1 MAAGTTD
8 TKFRR
13 STGVTTANSTNKNT
27 NANKLSWV
35 INYQRPGFLE
45 LVVTLFGTGDTGSDT
60 GRERIYLCDLHGHS
74 CCILDL
80 VIFQINFHWDKS
92 EAESPASSSGYTTQ
106 AEKIGEKNNPILESF
121 NTSTNLHKHKHNSS
135 LQCEHNS

>member
-1 MAAGTTD
+1 ME
-8 TKFRR
+8 
-13 STGVTTANSTNKNT
+13 STAFSSGFTT
-27 NANKLSWV
+27 NADANIGKNKMEI
-35 INYQRPGFLE
+35 INILILWLQKGDQRPGFLE

-106 AEKIGEKNNPILESF
+106 AAKIGEKNNP
-121 NTSTNLHKHKHNSS
+121 
-135 LQCEHNS
+135 